1 MNQKTLQ
8 TLLFGIGILA
18 SAAII
23 SSWKKCDRGCQNLLE
38 HVTEH
43 LLEDLA
49 AGLVEAWQARV
60 GFYYIRVRFGSG
72 NETRVDFN
80 GNNPAQPRVLDF
92 RTIE

>member
-1 MNQKTLQ
+1 MSN
-8 TLLFGIGILA
+8 G
-18 SAAII
+18 
-23 SSWKKCDRGCQNLLE
+23 
-38 HVTEH
+38 
-43 LLEDLA
+43 
-49 AGLVEAWQARV
+49 VEADPNKPVFEDDFIKVTLHNFRPQIGQATLIVRDKQARV